1 MIVEV
6 RLPEI
11 SENVASGDVTKVL
24 VKVGDTVAVDQPLV
38 ELETEKAVFEV
49 PSTAAGVV
57 TEIRLKAGDS
67 LEVGGVIAKIE
78 TEATAGA
85 ARSGE
90 KQPAGAESAA
100 PEKPAAATE
109 TSPPH
114 AASEPAEPKPTPAP
128 PAQQPSAPAPPPR
141 DAQPTAQRPVSQD
154 ARPAP
159 SPSTQ
164 ESTAESIRDTV
175 VAVAQEQGAAVPASP
190 TVRRMARELGVDINQ
205 VRGTGPGGRISSED
219 VSAFAKSIIS
229 GASSQGGPVQ
239 TGPSSIGPAQ
249 TVRALPDFSRYGEVE
264 RTPLTKIR
272 ALTAQSMSYAWQTVA
287 HVTQHDEADIT
298 ALEVA
303 RKKYAPRVEQGG
315 GKLTMTAILVKVCA
329 SALHKFPDFN
339 ASIDIARGEI
349 VHKKYFN
356 IGIAVDTERGL
367 LVPVIKYVNDK
378 NLVSIASDVTELA
391 EKARTKRIMPDEMEG
406 GCFTISNLGGIGGVG
421 FTPIVYAPEVAILGV
436 SRASMK
442 PVYINDSFEPRLIL
456 PLSLSYDHRLIDGA
470 AAARFLRWVCEALE
484 NPILL
489 AIEG

>member
-100 PEKPAAATE
+100 PEKLAAATE

-159 SPSTQ
+159 SPSNQ
-164 ESTAESIRDTV
+164 ESTAENIRDTV

-442 PVYINDSFEPRLIL
+442 PVYINNSFEPRLIL

>member
-159 SPSTQ
+159 SPSNQ
-164 ESTAESIRDTV
+164 ESTAENIRDTV

-249 TVRALPDFSRYGEVE
+249 TVRALPDFSRYGDVE

>member
-100 PEKPAAATE
+100 PEKLAAATE

-159 SPSTQ
+159 SPSNQ
-164 ESTAESIRDTV
+164 ESTAENIRDTV

-249 TVRALPDFSRYGEVE
+249 TVRALPDFSRYGDVE

>member
-11 SENVASGDVTKVL
+11 SENVSSGDVTKVL

-57 TEIRLKAGDS
+57 TEIRLKPGDS
-67 LEVGGVIAKIE
+67 VDVGGVIAKIE
-78 TEATAGA
+78 TEAD
-85 ARSGE
+85 
-90 KQPAGAESAA
+90 SAA
-100 PEKPAAATE
+100 EKAAPAAKAQPE
-109 TSPPH
+109 REQPKSAP
-114 AASEPAEPKPTPAP
+114 EPAESK
-128 PAQQPSAPAPPPR
+128 PAPPPQPR
-141 DAQPTAQRPVSQD
+141 AEERRPAANPPQPTPARPVSQD
-154 ARPAP
+154 AQPAQP
-159 SPSTQ
+159 
-164 ESTAESIRDTV
+164 ESTAENIRDTV

-205 VRGTGPGGRISSED
+205 VRGSGPGGRISSED
-219 VSAFAKSIIS
+219 VSAFAKSIIA
-229 GASSQGGPVQ
+229 GAGSQGGPVQ
-239 TGPSSIGPAQ
+239 TGPSSIGPAAGA
-249 TVRALPDFSRYGEVE
+249 RALPDFSRYGEVE
-264 RTPLTKIR
+264 RTPMSKVR
-272 ALTAQSMSYAWQTVA
+272 AITAQSMSYAWNSVP
-287 HVTQHDEADIT
+287 HVTQHDESDIT
-298 ALEVA
+298 ALEEA
-303 RKKYAPRVEQGG
+303 RKKYAPRVEQAG
-315 GKLTMTAILVKVCA
+315 GKLTMTAILTRVCA
-329 SALHKFPDFN
+329 SALRRFPDFN
-339 ASIDIARGEI
+339 ASIDMARGEI

-356 IGIAVDTERGL
+356 IGIAVDTDRGL
-367 LVPVIKYVNDK
+367 LVPVVKGVDGK
-378 NLVSIASDVTELA
+378 NLIEIASDVSALA
-391 EKARTKRIMPDEMEG
+391 EKARTKKIMPDDLEG

-442 PVYINDSFEPRLIL
+442 PVYINNSFEPRLIL

>member
-100 PEKPAAATE
+100 PEKPSAPAE

-442 PVYINDSFEPRLIL
+442 PVYINNSFEPRLIL